1 MRSPYGGDADP
12 TPAGGATGNRSE
24 YQKVMNRYL

>member
-12 TPAGGATGNRSE
+12 TPAGGTTGNRSE
-24 YQKVMNRYL
+24 YQKVMNR